1 MSTALA
7 VVGNGLL
14 LAALGVFFIG
24 FIARMMG
31 WYRIPVPL
39 KIPTTPAPKSL
50 SGVIARVATEVFVF
64 RSLFKADK
72 ALWVGGYVFHVSF
85 ALIILRHL
93 RYFVDPLP
101 GFVLAVQQI
110 GVYAGFTLVVSLAYL
125 LYRRVVFDRVRYVTT
140 FADYFAI
147 LLIMAI
153 GITGLWM
160 RYIDRVFVIDVK
172 NFAMGALT
180 LQMNAPPD
188 HLFFWLHLSLVATLL
203 IIFPFSKLMHAGGIF
218 FSPTRNQRDNPR
230 DRRYINP
237 WNDTFPDPTIPEYA
251 DGKNPPIDNQ

>member
-7 VVGNGLL
+7 ILGNGLL
-14 LAALGVFFIG
+14 LSAFGVFVIG
-24 FIARMMG
+24 FIARMVG

-39 KIPTTPAPKSL
+39 KIPTTPAPKTLPGVL
-50 SGVIARVATEVFVF
+50 SRVATEVFVF

-85 ALIILRHL
+85 ALIILRHM
-93 RYFVDPLP
+93 RYFIDPMP
-101 GFVLAVQQI
+101 RVVLAVQTI
-110 GVYAGFTLVVSLAYL
+110 GVYAGFAMVLSLAYL
-125 LYRRVVFDRVRYVTT
+125 LYRRAVFERVRYVTT

-180 LQMNAPPD
+180 LQMNSPPA
-188 HLFFWLHLSLVATLL
+188 HPVFWLHLCLVATL
-203 IIFPFSKLMHAGGIF
+203 IVMFPFSKLMHSGGIF

-237 WNDTFPDPTIPEYA
+237 WNDTFPDPTEYT
-251 DGKNPPIDNQ
+251 DGEYPPIDEL